1 MGVFIRDFGP
11 VIRIL
16 LMLIF
21 VVGVDCYNIGKSTD
35 HPRCA
40 YCGEIIDTRND
51 DYVYS
56 KEEKMWHAECYLKEI
71 QDERK

>member
-11 VIRIL
+11 AISIL
-16 LMLIF
+16 LILMF
-21 VVGVDCYNIGKSTD
+21 VISVGFYNIDKSTD
-35 HPRCA
+35 PPRCA
-40 YCGEIIDTRND
+40 YCGEIIDTKND